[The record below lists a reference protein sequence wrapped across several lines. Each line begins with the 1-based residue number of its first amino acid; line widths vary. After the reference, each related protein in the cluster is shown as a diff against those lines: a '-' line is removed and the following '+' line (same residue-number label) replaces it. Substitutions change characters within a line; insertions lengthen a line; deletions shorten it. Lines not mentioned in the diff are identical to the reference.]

1 MVSCSSWSTFN
12 EASQKI
18 IVVLQD
24 LNVFVFFFFV
34 QDRHYKKIRKSERC
48 AFLEFSFNE
57 RPAYRKAQDIPLCCS
72 QSDVKL

>member
-24 LNVFVFFFFV
+24 LNVFVFFFLFKT
-34 QDRHYKKIRKSERC
+34 DTTKKSGSLNVALFWSSPLMKDQRTVKHRIYRC
-48 AFLEFSFNE
+48 VVAN
-57 RPAYRKAQDIPLCCS
+57 QM
-72 QSDVKL
+72 